1 MKKTIIVMPVANEET
16 TMGGII
22 EKILALPYDNLYL
35 YPVMDNYSTDGT
47 RAIIEKY
54 EKKTDRVKLIF
65 YKESYGVISCYLEGF
80 RHALKDGAERV
91 IEMDGGGSHLP
102 EEIPRFIEKLDE
114 GYDCVWGSRFVE
126 GGGIS
131 HHPLYRRIL
140 SSGGTIL
147 ANVVLGT
154 RLKDMT
160 SGFEGFQRYVLE
172 DLKLDRFLSTGHMY
186 QTEMRYYCRNYRTV
200 EVPIHY
206 VGSESSFR
214 FQVVAEALRI
224 LFQLKKAG
232 KTIYRDSGKS
242 TTDKQLARIH
252 LLHERDHRSLWLQ
265 GGHGKD
271 YRIADIAGP
280 YA

>member
-1 MKKTIIVMPVANEET
+1 MRKNVKSNKIDMIDGNGREMKKTIIVMPVANEEN

-47 RAIIEKY
+47 RAIIEEY
-54 EKKTDRVKLIF
+54 ERKTDKVKLIF

-172 DLKLDRFLSTGHMY
+172 DLKLDQFLSTGHMY

-242 TTDKQLARIH
+242 ATDKQLP
-252 LLHERDHRSLWLQ
+252 
-265 GGHGKD
+265 GKKKS
-271 YRIADIAGP
+271 GKK
-280 YA
+280 

>member
-1 MKKTIIVMPVANEET
+1 MRKNVKSNKIEMIDGNGREMKKTIIVMPVANEEN

-47 RAIIEKY
+47 RAIIEEY
-54 EKKTDRVKLIF
+54 ERKTDKVKLIF

-172 DLKLDRFLSTGHMY
+172 DLKLDQFLSTGHMY

-242 TTDKQLARIH
+242 TTDKQLP
-252 LLHERDHRSLWLQ
+252 
-265 GGHGKD
+265 GKKKS
-271 YRIADIAGP
+271 GKK
-280 YA
+280 